1 MKRKCAICQRKVI
14 ASNMILWDGKLYGK
28 GCFNKHIKTV
38 LLAEKLKGEE
48 FYKLLKKA
56 VIESIANLEIKN
68 NNYFTKSIQ
77 DQAKIG
83 YLTDRQIITFAENLT
98 FKERL
103 SIIENVID
111 ITVNA
116 DTVKNKDIIE
126 STIYKIIGAHVL
138 SKFEKEQLKQTK
150 KEMRKQFK
158 KEKQQEA
165 LSMINDLYVS
175 NSNFKLFIDSNYDG
189 LNEFC
194 LDELESSL
202 FNLIERELKEKI
214 ILKRA

>member
-14 ASNMILWDGKLYGK
+14 ASNMIHWNGKLYGK
-28 GCFNKHIKTV
+28 GCFNKHIKAA

-48 FYKLLKKA
+48 FYKILKKA
-56 VIESIANLEIKN
+56 VIESIANIEVKN

-103 SIIENVID
+103 IIIENVVD
-111 ITVNA
+111 ITVNEA
-116 DTVKNKDIIE
+116 TVKNKDLIE
-126 STIYKIIGAHVL
+126 STIRKVIGTHVF
-138 SKFEKEQLKQTK
+138 SKLEKEQLKQMK
-150 KEMRKQFK
+150 KEMRKQLK

-165 LSMINDLYVS
+165 LSMINDLYAN
-175 NSNFKLFIDSNYDG
+175 NSNFKLFIGSNYDSIQ
-189 LNEFC
+189 NFC

-202 FNLIERELKEKI
+202 FNMIE
-214 ILKRA
+214 